1 MDVVLFH
8 VVKEL
13 LIFPLDTVESY
24 LQDVKILKGL
34 GLGSRR
40 WGRWFP
46 PGGGVLFRV
55 GCLVCLGTVC

>member
-1 MDVVLFH
+1 MDDVLFH

-13 LIFPLDTVESY
+13 LMFPLDTVEIY

-40 WGRWFP
+40 WGRW
-46 PGGGVLFRV
+46 
-55 GCLVCLGTVC
+55 VC